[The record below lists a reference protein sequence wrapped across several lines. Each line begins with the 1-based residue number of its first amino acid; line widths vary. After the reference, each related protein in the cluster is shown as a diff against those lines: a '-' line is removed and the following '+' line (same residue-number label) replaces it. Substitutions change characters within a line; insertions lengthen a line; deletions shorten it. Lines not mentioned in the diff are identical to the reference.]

1 MIRGS
6 LECGH
11 DALPGGFFDTWL
23 FRVSPIPI
31 IEEQLVLMSG
41 EMVPG
46 FKVFI
51 VERGRGR
58 SREVEASHG
67 HVERGRRG

>member
-1 MIRGS
+1 MLRGF
-6 LECGH
+6 
-11 DALPGGFFDTWL
+11 AAGGDTWL